1 MANVPHCEIIN
12 AEEKI
17 LNVSEKG
24 HQWFIGAF
32 CKSIKWTTHV
42 QALLL
47 LFVKTKKNVQKF
59 STISNAPGFP

>member
-1 MANVPHCEIIN
+1 MAIVPHFEMQKK
-12 AEEKI
+12 KI
-17 LNVSEKG
+17 LDVSEKG

-32 CKSIKWTTHV
+32 CESIKWTTRV

-59 STISNAPGFP
+59 STILNAPGFP